1 MADYGTLDPE
11 LLERLVDGTLSETE
25 RDALDQ
31 ELAQDPNLA
40 LDLEY
45 FGETVSI
52 LRSAKPVQPPESFLW
67 HVQQRVRRRTRSRW
81 FSPPPMRTFV
91 MEAAICSVMLLATA
105 AMYIVALPVPSPPM
119 TPGSTS
125 TRLHASDRH
134 VLESIGE
141 IASVGMSVRGD
152 ALEVEL
158 VIQQRNVN
166 QLSTMLDDNPRLTM
180 TDAPIVE
187 FQDAA
192 IVRIAANSSVMNMD
206 F

>member
-1 MADYGTLDPE
+1 MADFCTLEPE
-11 LLERLVDGTLSETE
+11 LLERLVDGTLSESE
-25 RDALDQ
+25 QHALDQ

-45 FGETVSI
+45 FGETVSL
-52 LRSAKPVQPPESFLW
+52 LRSAKLVEPPESFLW

-105 AMYIVALPVPSPPM
+105 AMYLVALPIPSPPM

-134 VLESIGE
+134 LLDSVGT
-141 IASVGMSVRGD
+141 IASVGMSIRGD

-158 VIQQRNVN
+158 VIQERDVN
-166 QLSTMLDDNPRLTM
+166 RLPNLLDDNPRLTM
-180 TDAPIVE
+180 TDAPVVI

-192 IVRIAANSSVMNMD
+192 IVRIAANSSVMNTD